1 MRSRTSVLLGALM
14 FAAALM
20 LMATAATAGKL
31 PEGMSVKVL
40 AEFPSEIPGIEKV
53 VLKEMRL
60 EPGAKRENYVV
71 GATVLCTVIQGE
83 LTGVWG
89 GKTVFYGPGSRF
101 TVPKGTKIQGI
112 YNNGRELHVQR
123 IWKLV
128 HSK

>member
-1 MRSRTSVLLGALM
+1 MLKYRSSLGIAPFLAVLLLLFPMQSWSAE
-14 FAAALM
+14 
-20 LMATAATAGKL
+20 L

-40 AEFPSEIPGIEKV
+40 ATFPSEIPGIEKV